1 MTRALITVPRVRS
14 ILSGAHN
21 EQDAAAALQR
31 HRVRY
36 SFSTAGGALH
46 IRIPGRAGTITVTRV
61 ASRTAPL
68 RIEAAAPAGAVY
80 PYPVPRWTW
89 DD

>member
-1 MTRALITVPRVRS
+1 MPRALITADRIRV
-14 ILSGAHN
+14 ILADART
-21 EQDAAAALQR
+21 EKDAAQALQR

-36 SFSTAGGALH
+36 TYSTAGGYLH
-46 IRIPGRAGTITVTRV
+46 IRIPGRAGIITVTKT

-68 RIEAAAPAGAVY
+68 RIEAAGAAGY
-80 PYPVPRWTW
+80 PFPLPRFTW